1 MTDKCTICGHTETE
15 TKNDEINCSN
25 CGFILKKNQFEQP
38 WQQGERDPHH
48 ENRKAINGDKLGGAR
63 YDTSNDDARNSQTH
77 LQIIRADKTDR
88 RRGKPSF
95 HDKIIEEIE
104 SMDIPV
110 EAKTLIIQL
119 FNRIEMLEP
128 EALGRIGVIP
138 KDCSSQEERRI
149 LRIQTLILIAMQTIS
164 ERDIDIGV
172 ARFRDQ
178 WSITNAF
185 EYKVRN
191 KCQKIFT
198 RAAGMAPISSKNPQD
213 LAAKDRRRKLHLAI
227 KHQQEILLQSVSRDL
242 VNEAVKRT
250 QDILHDWQEPIYSPN
265 SEMMGPYCNKKPEA
279 PVFNALKIV
288 LEELEVPRRVISV
301 LRRNLTNRRAH
312 TNVHQ
317 RSLASVE
324 EE

>member
-1 MTDKCTICGHTETE
+1 M
-15 TKNDEINCSN
+15 N
-25 CGFILKKNQFEQP
+25 
-38 WQQGERDPHH
+38 
-48 ENRKAINGDKLGGAR
+48 
-63 YDTSNDDARNSQTH
+63 
-77 LQIIRADKTDR
+77 
-88 RRGKPSF
+88 
-95 HDKIIEEIE
+95 
-104 SMDIPV
+104 IPV

-138 KDCSSQEERRI
+138 KDCASQEERRI